1 MGVDILK
8 GYLQNIENKSAEI
21 RKSTASV
28 KEQVDCFKEL
38 ARTRADWETR
48 MKTRDEE
55 LAKAKAKIGGLK
67 DRVKAADAKAH
78 AYHATILTLRAENFD
93 L

>member
-8 GYLQNIENKSAEI
+8 RYLQNIENKSAEI
-21 RKSTASV
+21 RDSIASA

-48 MKTRDEE
+48 MKTLEEE

-67 DRVKAADAKAH
+67 ARVKSADAKVH
-78 AYHATILTLRAENFD
+78 TYHATIMAQRSELFD